1 MSGTFLRLVSGA
13 VLVTFC
19 GCKTFDSTEEDL
31 ARERKLHSDFI
42 IPRTAVQDSSNPSFF
57 SRPRN

>member
-42 IPRTAVQDSSNPSFF
+42 IPRTAV
-57 SRPRN
+57 